1 MARYLVTGGC
11 GFIGGHLT
19 QALLDAGHRVTV
31 LDDLSSGF
39 KENLPAGAT
48 LERGCVTDA
57 ALVARLAGE
66 ADGIVHLAAIASV
79 VAAAADPV
87 RAAAVNIGGVRN
99 AVDAARTSRVP
110 LVFASSAAV
119 YGDAGSDPVREDIR
133 CVPLS
138 DYGKQKRTGE
148 TMVQELGPGA
158 TIVRPF
164 NIYGPRQHPASPYS
178 GVIARFISACRA
190 GEKLQINGDG
200 TQTRD
205 FIYIDDIVRLF
216 LLALTRPPEAALT
229 VNGCSGKAVSLL
241 TLAEAV
247 AAACGR
253 EATLGHGPARPGDI
267 RHSRGDPSRA
277 ATRLGFRAS
286 TGLADGLAKTLAWQ
300 RSSAQ

>member
-11 GFIGGHLT
+11 GFIGGHLA
-19 QALLDAGHRVTV
+19 QALVDAGHRITV

-39 KENLPAGAT
+39 EENLPAGAT

-57 ALVARLAGE
+57 ALVGRLARE

-99 AVDAARTSRVP
+99 AVDAARTSRLP

-119 YGDAGSDPVREDIR
+119 YGDAGSDPVREDVR

-178 GVIARFISACRA
+178 GVIARFISACR
-190 GEKLQINGDG
+190 
-200 TQTRD
+200 R
-205 FIYIDDIVRLF
+205 R
-216 LLALTRPPEAALT
+216 
-229 VNGCSGKAVSLL
+229 
-241 TLAEAV
+241 
-247 AAACGR
+247 
-253 EATLGHGPARPGDI
+253 
-267 RHSRGDPSRA
+267 
-277 ATRLGFRAS
+277 
-286 TGLADGLAKTLAWQ
+286 
-300 RSSAQ
+300 